1 MKERET
7 ETESRRRKEEREK
20 DRERSSNARKDT
32 ENTRVT
38 LRLVAQSCRVR
49 DQGRPVHSKQ
59 TNCDHNVAQTCTVS
73 GKSSAA
79 DDIELLGRA
88 GIQSGS
94 SRSGN
99 PVSRSV
105 NVRTDGAASF
115 LSFSFFSF
123 LAYVTTRRRLLRR
136 VCVRTNGSTR
146 HGIYTARHESNR
158 RDRR

>member
-1 MKERET
+1 MRGRTPRIRELLYVLSHSPAVCAT
-7 ETESRRRKEEREK
+7 KAALYIVNRQI
-20 DRERSSNARKDT
+20 
-32 ENTRVT
+32 VT
-38 LRLVAQSCRVR
+38 TMLHKHVQSVAK
-49 DQGRPVHSKQ
+49 GL
-59 TNCDHNVAQTCTVS
+59 
-73 GKSSAA
+73 AA